1 MALSAVS
8 AALLVASTATPT
20 PTPTLTLTP
29 TPPPTPVLIDP
40 TRVTPGVLGFAA
52 LVFLAIAVFVI
63 WKSMNKQL
71 KRIDFDEDAPPPG

>member
-20 PTPTLTLTP
+20 PTPTP

>member
-8 AALLVASTATPT
+8 AALLVAATPT
-20 PTPTLTLTP
+20 PTP

-71 KRIDFDEDAPPPG
+71 KRIDFDEDASTTD

>member
-8 AALLVASTATPT
+8 AALLVAATPT
-20 PTPTLTLTP
+20 PTPTR
-29 TPPPTPVLIDP
+29 PPTPVLIDP
-40 TRVTPGVLGFAA
+40 TRVTPGVLGFSA

>member
-1 MALSAVS
+1 M
-8 AALLVASTATPT
+8 
-20 PTPTLTLTP
+20 
-29 TPPPTPVLIDP
+29 LIDP

>member
-8 AALLVASTATPT
+8 AALLVAATPT
-20 PTPTLTLTP
+20 PTP